1 MKWVETLNQDI
12 LLYLPTK
19 NGLIRKNKFNQAK
32 YCVKIMQKLLS
43 KYSVE
48 HYEIWCMENN

>member
-32 YCVKIMQKLLS
+32 YCVKIMQKLLT

-48 HYEIWCMENN
+48 HYEIWCMENI